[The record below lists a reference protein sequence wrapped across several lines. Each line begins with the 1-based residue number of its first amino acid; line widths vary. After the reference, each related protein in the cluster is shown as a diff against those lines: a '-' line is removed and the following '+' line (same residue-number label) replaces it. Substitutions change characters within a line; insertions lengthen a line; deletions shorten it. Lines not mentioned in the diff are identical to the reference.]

1 MDAMTSMGER
11 MSVRLLAAYL
21 RSTGTAAQ
29 AVDATDLIVTDGNF
43 QSATPML
50 DLTAGKSTECLEPM
64 LMTGVTPVVTGFIAA
79 TADGITTTLGRGGS
93 DYSAAILGQA
103 LHADEVWI
111 WTDVDG
117 VMTTDPRLVP
127 DARSIKR
134 LSYREV
140 AELAYYGARVLHP
153 LTIRPVVEVGIPL
166 RIKNTFNP
174 DHPGTRIAKEAK
186 ENNGKIKAVT
196 AIRDLSLVNVEGK
209 GMMGV
214 PGIAA
219 RTFGAVA
226 RSQVSVLLISQAS
239 SEQSICFTIPEN
251 CTDEAIG
258 SLENE
263 FSAELAR
270 RDVDRIWAQPAVA
283 IVTVVGA
290 GMRGTPGIAGRLF
303 GALGE
308 KGVNI
313 IAIAQGSSECI
324 ISMVVDDRDTGSA
337 LAAIHGLITRS

>member
-1 MDAMTSMGER
+1 
-11 MSVRLLAAYL
+11 
-21 RSTGTAAQ
+21 
-29 AVDATDLIVTDGNF
+29 
-43 QSATPML
+43 
-50 DLTAGKSTECLEPM
+50 
-64 LMTGVTPVVTGFIAA
+64 
-79 TADGITTTLGRGGS
+79 
-93 DYSAAILGQA
+93 
-103 LHADEVWI
+103 
-111 WTDVDG
+111 
-117 VMTTDPRLVP
+117 
-127 DARSIKR
+127 
-134 LSYREV
+134 
-140 AELAYYGARVLHP
+140 
-153 LTIRPVVEVGIPL
+153 
-166 RIKNTFNP
+166 
-174 DHPGTRIAKEAK
+174 
-186 ENNGKIKAVT
+186 
-196 AIRDLSLVNVEGK
+196 
-209 GMMGV
+209 MMGV